1 MSNVSN
7 QDLTKLDEVVRTDL
21 LTGANL
27 YDTERDYN
35 KHVVS
40 GTLTG
45 NSFTTDNAPIAATL
59 GVIPSA
65 GMGGIMVYERGGGS
79 EDWTFVATEVGQ
91 AQYVLEKP
99 GVMLTGFGSFR
110 IS

>member
-27 YDTERDYN
+27 YDTEKDYS

-45 NSFTTDNAPIAATL
+45 NSFTTDSAPIAGGL
-59 GVIPSA
+59 VLIPSS
-65 GMGGIMVYERGGGS
+65 GMGGIMIYERGS
-79 EDWTFVATEVGQ
+79 SSDAWTFVATETVQ

-99 GVMLTGFGSFR
+99 GVMLTGFGSFH

>member
-27 YDTERDYN
+27 YDTEKDYSRQII
-35 KHVVS
+35 S

-45 NSFTTDNAPIAATL
+45 NSFTTDSAPIAGGL
-59 GVIPSA
+59 VLIPSS
-65 GMGGIMVYERGGGS
+65 GMGGIMIYERGS
-79 EDWTFVATEVGQ
+79 SSDDWTFVAAEAVQ

-99 GVMLTGFGSFR
+99 GVMLTGFGSFC